1 MTDSESESIRRSA
14 TEAEFAQARTE
25 AREEQ
30 EEEDKHNPRIQ
41 LLWKLGK
48 TALFLLAI
56 FSAVISAFF
65 IIIMIRPPVQLL
77 NPSVQVLAP
86 NADEYEFDVRPAQ
99 ACVHPGGVLEWNVIL
114 SFSEDHDITVLRTV
128 YDEDEQTVVKQ
139 SVEYQSL
146 RAVDAGKPEH
156 RQILVPEGLEPGEYF
171 VLNSL
176 TGDLSR
182 PLRYRVPF
190 SVAMDCSEQLVNGN
204 GD

>member
-1 MTDSESESIRRSA
+1 MTDSESQSIKRNA

-25 AREEQ
+25 AREEL

-41 LLWKLGK
+41 LMWKLGK
-48 TALFLLAI
+48 TALALLAV
-56 FSAVISAFF
+56 FSAVLSAFF
-65 IIIMIRPPVQLL
+65 ILFIIRPPVQLL

-86 NADEYEFDVRPAQ
+86 NADEYEFEVRPAQ
-99 ACVHPGGVLEWNVIL
+99 ACMPPGGVLEWNVVL
-114 SFSEDHDITVLRTV
+114 SFAEDHDITVLRTV
-128 YDEDEQTVVKQ
+128 YEEDGTVVKQ

-156 RQILVPEGLEPGEYF
+156 RQILVPENIEPGEYF

-190 SVAMDCSEQLVNGN
+190 TVAADCSEQLVNGN

>member
-1 MTDSESESIRRSA
+1 MTDSESESIKRSA

-25 AREEQ
+25 ARHEQ
-30 EEEDKHNPRIQ
+30 EEEDRHNPRIQ
-41 LLWKLGK
+41 LMWKLGK
-48 TALFLLAI
+48 TALFLLGI
-56 FSAVISAFF
+56 FSAVVSAFF

-86 NADEYEFDVRPAQ
+86 NADDYEFEVRPAQ
-99 ACVHPGGVLEWNVIL
+99 ACIQPGGVLEWNVVL
-114 SFSEDHDITVLRTV
+114 SFAEDHDITVLRTV
-128 YDEDEQTVVKQ
+128 YEEDGTVVKQ

-156 RQILVPEGLEPGEYF
+156 RQILVPENSEAGEYF

-190 SVAMDCSEQLVNGN
+190 TVAADCSINATDSG
-204 GD
+204 GG